1 MENKIPSLKLD
12 LHKYRIDPV
21 TLKLIK
27 GEKIE
32 IPTEEKNNVGDSKG
46 NSKVEKPAL

>member
-12 LHKYRIDPV
+12 LYKYRIDPV

-32 IPTEEKNNVGDSKG
+32 IPTERQDSVGNNKN